1 MMDAIVQRGQDSQT
15 ELRRQLKIINKRGL
29 HARASAKFVKCVECF
44 QAAIIVTKDGQS
56 VCGTSIMGLLTL
68 GASVGCTIDV
78 AASGKDGAEALAAL
92 ERLVDSGFGEEC
104 CALHPSEFDG
114 RPHP

>member
-1 MMDAIVQRGQDSQT
+1 MMDAIVQPEQNDQT
-15 ELRRQLKIINKRGL
+15 AFECQLKIINKRGL

-44 QAAIIVTKDGQS
+44 HAKVRVTKDGQS

-78 AASGKDGAEALAAL
+78 STSGTDGAEALAAL
-92 ERLVDSGFGEEC
+92 TRLVESGFGEEC
-104 CALHPSEFDG
+104 CS
-114 RPHP
+114 